1 MWNME
6 KTFSI
11 VKKLSEFLRP
21 ITKKSYL
28 WGERDCTP
36 LCDYADGRHEL
47 QNTDTGGGIG
57 YDGVQYSVWDFAL
70 VCLFRSLFL
79 EAPIKD

>member
-1 MWNME
+1 M
-6 KTFSI
+6 
-11 VKKLSEFLRP
+11 P
-21 ITKKSYL
+21 IY
-28 WGERDCTP
+28 G
-36 LCDYADGRHEL
+36 YAAGRHDL

-57 YDGVQYSVWDFAL
+57 YVGVQYSVWDFAL

>member
-1 MWNME
+1 MKGNVRRLYCRRGRRI
-6 KTFSI
+6 SS
-11 VKKLSEFLRP
+11 KLR
-21 ITKKSYL
+21 YG
-28 WGERDCTP
+28 GE
-36 LCDYADGRHEL
+36 
-47 QNTDTGGGIG
+47 IS

>member
-1 MWNME
+1 MYAPR
-6 KTFSI
+6 
-11 VKKLSEFLRP
+11 V
-21 ITKKSYL
+21 
-28 WGERDCTP
+28 
-36 LCDYADGRHEL
+36 YADGQHKL
-47 QNTDTGGGIG
+47 QHTDTGGGIG